1 MRVPAAPSCAR
12 RADTRHSPSAAH
24 PRLANPS
31 TSNGPP
37 GYFTQAALRT
47 TLTPGQENN
56 EQAPRAIDRD
66 PATVW
71 STEGY
76 NDQTFGTK
84 TGVGL
89 ILRTDA
95 PARIASLRIEG
106 STGWKGAVYV
116 TDTDP
121 SAATGPPESGGIPVD
136 VASSPTK
143 VDLGNA
149 TGSYVLIWITDLGP
163 ASGRHRVEIAE
174 LSLSGRSE
182 AEK

>member
-1 MRVPAAPSCAR
+1 MLVLGPVA
-12 RADTRHSPSAAH
+12 
-24 PRLANPS
+24 LA
-31 TSNGPP
+31 
-37 GYFTQAALRT
+37 AALAFEPAERT
-47 TLTPGQENN
+47 ATPSGESDGTPLGVLAVAAATPFDPMGDTGQENN